1 MDISRGDEPTAA
13 GYHEILMA
21 LYYGHRAVTVHLVKH
36 AAAVSGNT
44 VEDRR
49 IFLNRKAELE
59 SSGVTYAMTRN
70 VVSVTYPLALVS
82 RETMVRLAHIVA
94 IKIPLLAWYRAL
106 MESIGAMHPAGHHVV
121 IGLVVSII
129 ITISSLMRLWAW
141 GLEVVLLFF
150 GLPQMK
156 CVRAPALE
164 VDYILNCQAMHT
176 VYDLDHFRA
185 RLPTV
190 MKTHN
195 VDYQRHEMVAQVL
208 LAEARLN
215 SAKKHDRPNR
225 VRRQ

>member
-1 MDISRGDEPTAA
+1 
-13 GYHEILMA
+13 
-21 LYYGHRAVTVHLVKH
+21 
-36 AAAVSGNT
+36 
-44 VEDRR
+44 
-49 IFLNRKAELE
+49 
-59 SSGVTYAMTRN
+59 
-70 VVSVTYPLALVS
+70 
-82 RETMVRLAHIVA
+82 
-94 IKIPLLAWYRAL
+94 
-106 MESIGAMHPAGHHVV
+106 MERVGAMRPAGHHVL

-156 CVRAPALE
+156 CVRAPTLE

-176 VYDLDHFRA
+176 VNDLDHFRA

-225 VRRQ
+225 ARHQ